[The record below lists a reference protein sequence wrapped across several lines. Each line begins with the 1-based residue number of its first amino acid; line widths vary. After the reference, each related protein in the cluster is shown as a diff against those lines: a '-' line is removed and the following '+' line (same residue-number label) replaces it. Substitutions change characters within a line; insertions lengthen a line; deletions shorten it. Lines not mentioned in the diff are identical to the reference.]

1 MNIFSKVFGRRPKL
15 SVFDLSHEYKATMD
29 LGYLYPVLCEEVV
42 PGDRFRLGA
51 ELVIRF
57 QPLVAPILHEINAFI
72 HWFFV
77 PYRLLWSDWENFVTT
92 GPAGDLAPALPRWTP
107 SGAPA
112 VAKGSLWDYLGFPTG
127 VIPGAGGLPVDFPR
141 RAYARIWNE
150 FYRDANHQVEVAE
163 TNEAILKRAW
173 LKDYFTS
180 ALSEQQ
186 RGIAP
191 AVPIS
196 GTSSAVFNGNAA
208 LSWPA
213 AGGATGDMK
222 YDSGTNAPGNA
233 ATKSTLERGVATKAT
248 LDQNVVDLSSATTFN
263 VADLRLVT
271 QIQRWMELNMRG
283 GSRYTESLR
292 AHFGVAPRDDR
303 LQRCEFIGGYR
314 SLVIVSEV
322 LQTSST
328 DATTP
333 QGNLAGHGVVAD
345 RSRDAR
351 YTAQEFG
358 LIMGLMSVMPRAA
371 YQQGVSRQWL
381 RETVYDY
388 YFPEFA
394 HLSEQ
399 PVTRAELYASA
410 VEAENRTVFG
420 YQGRYNEL
428 RYRESKVVAEMR
440 DTFDYWHLG
449 RQFVAA
455 PELNAAFVECSPRKD
470 FLAAPSEPAMVV
482 NLRNVV
488 VAARPLPIA
497 SDPGMMDH

>member
-1 MNIFSKVFGRRPKL
+1 
-15 SVFDLSHEYKATMD
+15 MD
-29 LGYLYPVLCEEVV
+29 LGYCYPVLCEEVV
-42 PGDRFRLGA
+42 PGDKFRLGA

-57 QPLVAPILHEINAFI
+57 QPLVAPILHEISAFI

-77 PYRLLWSDWENFVTT
+77 PYRLLWSDWEDFVTT
-92 GPAGDLAPALPRWTP
+92 GPDGDLAPALPRWTP

-112 VAKGSLWDYLGFPTG
+112 VAKGTLWDYLGFPTG

-150 FYRDANHQVEVAE
+150 YYRDANLQAEVAE
-163 TNEAILKRAW
+163 TNESILKRNW

-180 ALSEQQ
+180 ALATQQ
-186 RGIAP
+186 RGVAP

-196 GTSSAVFNGNAA
+196 GTTKAAWNAA
-208 LSWPA
+208 DFHDA
-213 AGGATGDMK
+213 AGGGVESSLAVK
-222 YDSGTNAPGNA
+222 NA
-233 ATKSTLERGVATKAT
+233 AVDPDFYLTAGTANARANALAA
-248 LDQNVVDLSSATTFN
+248 LNQNTVNLGSATTFN
-263 VADLRLVT
+263 VSDLRLVT

-303 LQRCEFIGGYR
+303 LQRCEFIGGHR
-314 SLVIVSEV
+314 SPVIVSEV

-345 RSRDAR
+345 RSRDGR
-351 YTAQEFG
+351 YFAQEFG
-358 LIMGLMSVMPRAA
+358 LIMGVMSVMPRPA
-371 YQQGVSRQWL
+371 YSQGVSKQWL

-399 PVTRAELYASA
+399 PVTRAELYTTA

-420 YQGRYNEL
+420 YQGRYNEM
-428 RYRESKVVAEMR
+428 RYRESKVVANMR

-449 RQFVAA
+449 RQFSAA
-455 PELNAAFVECSPRKD
+455 PELNGTFVECTPRKD
-470 FLAAPSEPAMVV
+470 FLAVPSEPAMVV

>member
-1 MNIFSKVFGRRPKL
+1 M
-15 SVFDLSHEYKATMD
+15 FDLSHEYKATMD
-29 LGYLYPVLCEEVV
+29 LGYCYPVLCEEVV

-51 ELVIRF
+51 ELVVRF
-57 QPLVAPILHEINAFI
+57 QPLVAPILHEISAFI

-77 PYRLLWSDWENFVTT
+77 PYRLLWSDWEDFVTT
-92 GPAGDLAPALPRWTP
+92 GPNGDLAPALPRWTP

-150 FYRDANHQVEVAE
+150 WYRDNNHQAEVLE
-163 TNEAILKRAW
+163 TNETILKRAW

-186 RGIAP
+186 RGTAP

-196 GTSSAVFNGNAA
+196 GTTAAVYPGNISVPGSGNIAQ
-208 LSWPA
+208 L
-213 AGGATGDMK
+213 GGANVQINGDATGL
-222 YDSGTNAPGNA
+222 SGASSGDINLTIA
-233 ATKSTLERGVATKAT
+233 KAT
-248 LDQNVVDLSSATTFN
+248 MDNNTVDLAAATTFN
-263 VADLRLVT
+263 VSDLRLVT

-283 GSRYTESLR
+283 GARYTEALK
-292 AHFGVAPRDDR
+292 AHFGVSPRDDR
-303 LQRCEFIGGYR
+303 LQRCEFIGGHR
-314 SLVIVSEV
+314 SPVIVSEV

-345 RSRDAR
+345 RSMDAK
-351 YTAQEFG
+351 YFAQEFG
-358 LIMGLMSVMPRAA
+358 LIMGVMSVMPRPA
-371 YQQGVSRQWL
+371 YSQGISRQWL

-399 PVTRAELYASA
+399 PVTRAELYASG

-420 YQGRYNEL
+420 YQGRYNEM
-428 RYRESKVVAEMR
+428 RYRESKVVGDMR

-449 RQFVAA
+449 RQFSAA
-455 PELNAAFVECSPRKD
+455 PELNSTFVECTPRKD
-470 FLAAPSEPAMVV
+470 FLAVPSEPAMVV

-488 VAARPLPIA
+488 VAARPLPVA